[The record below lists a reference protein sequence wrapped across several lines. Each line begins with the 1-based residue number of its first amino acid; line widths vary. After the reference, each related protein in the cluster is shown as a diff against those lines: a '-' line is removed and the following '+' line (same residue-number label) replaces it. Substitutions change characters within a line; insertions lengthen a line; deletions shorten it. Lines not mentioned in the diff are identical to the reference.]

1 MRKAA
6 LFQVLHALLQL
17 LHTLL
22 QLLRKAGGA
31 LQRFSEMC
39 CGVQVCYQRLYEG
52 SQGSINALLRLLSYG
67 VQVCVC

>member
-1 MRKAA
+1 MLCCSLYISSVRLQQLMRKAA
-6 LFQVLHALLQL
+6 LLQVLHALLQL

-39 CGVQVCYQRLYEG
+39 CGVQVCYERL
-52 SQGSINALLRLLSYG
+52 
-67 VQVCVC
+67 C